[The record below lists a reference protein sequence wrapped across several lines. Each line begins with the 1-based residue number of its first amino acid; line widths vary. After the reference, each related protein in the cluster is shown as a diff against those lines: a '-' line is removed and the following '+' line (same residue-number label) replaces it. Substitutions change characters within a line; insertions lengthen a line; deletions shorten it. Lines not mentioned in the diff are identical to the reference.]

1 MKNKRLTEKTFS
13 NLIWRFAE
21 RCGAQGVSFIVSII
35 LARLLSPDAYGMIA
49 LVTVFISILQ
59 VFVDSGLGNAL
70 IQKKDADDLD
80 FSTVFYFNIV
90 MCIILYLIM
99 YIASPKIALFYDMPE
114 LVSVIRVLSFIIII
128 SGVKNVQQAF
138 VSKNLM
144 FKRFFFSSLGGTIG
158 SAVVGILLAYL
169 GFGVWALVIQQI
181 FNTTLDTIIIW
192 VTVKW
197 RPKLIFSFNR
207 LSALFSYGWKL
218 LISSLLDN
226 VYDNLRQF
234 IIGKLYSSTD
244 LAYYNRGKQLPNL
257 IVTNINSSIDS
268 VLLPVMSQEQD
279 DRKKI
284 KNMTRRAIKTS
295 SFIMWPLMIGLM
307 VTSKYVVILLLTEKW
322 LKCVPFLQIFC
333 FTYALWPIHT
343 ANLNAIKAMGRSDLF
358 LKLEIIKKSI
368 GIGILILT
376 MKLGVLVMAYS
387 LLATNIL
394 SSFINSY
401 PNKRLLGYSYIDQIT
416 DIMPSMILSIFM
428 GCIIYTV
435 KYLYM
440 NSLLTLIIQVLLGSI
455 LYIGCSKVFRFESFE
470 YILYIIRGFLSK
482 NKR

>member
-1 MKNKRLTEKTFS
+1 MDNKKLTEKTFS

-35 LARLLSPDAYGMIA
+35 LARMLLPDAYGMIA
-49 LVTVFISILQ
+49 LVTIFISILQ

-70 IQKKDADDLD
+70 IQKKDSDDLD

-90 MCIILYLIM
+90 VCIILYFFI
-99 YIASPKIALFYDMPE
+99 YIASPKIGLFYGMPE
-114 LVSVIRVLSFIIII
+114 LVSIIRVLSFIIII

-138 VSKNLM
+138 ISKNLM
-144 FKRFFFSSLGGTIG
+144 FKRFFFSTLGGTLG
-158 SAVVGILLAYL
+158 AAVVGISLAYL

-181 FNTTLDTIIIW
+181 FNTAIDTIIIW

-197 RPKLIFSFNR
+197 RPKLLFSFKR
-207 LSALFSYGWKL
+207 LSVLFSYGWKL

-226 VYDNLRQF
+226 LYDNLRQF
-234 IIGKLYSSTD
+234 IIGKLYSSAD
-244 LAYYNRGKQLPNL
+244 LAYYNRGKQFPNL

-268 VLLPVMSQEQD
+268 VLLPVMSKEQD
-279 DRKKI
+279 DREKI

-322 LKCVPFLQIFC
+322 LECVPFLQIFC

-358 LKLEIIKKSI
+358 LKLEVIKKVV
-368 GIGILILT
+368 GISILILT
-376 MKLGVLVMAYS
+376 MKWGVLVMAYS
-387 LLATNIL
+387 LLVTNIV
-394 SSFINSY
+394 SSFINAY
-401 PNKRLLGYSYIDQIT
+401 PNKKLLGYSYIDQIK

-428 GCIIYTV
+428 GFMLYLV
-435 KYLYM
+435 KYLYI
-440 NSLLTLIIQVLLGSI
+440 NALLTLIIQVLLGSV
-455 LYIGCSKVFRFESFE
+455 LYIGCSKIFRFESFE
-470 YILYIIRGFLSK
+470 YILSIIK
-482 NKR
+482 NVCQKK